1 MVLGEVR
8 PPVELALVVGGV
20 GLPGDRGG
28 PAVRQRAAHLLVL
41 RLLRRAVHAV
51 ELRSTWEETTAG
63 GGRESPHSSRLAP
76 VLFCSTTLNSLNILH
91 PFSHA

>member
-20 GLPGDRGG
+20 GLPGDGGG

-41 RLLRRAVHAV
+41 WLLHGAIHAV

-63 GGRESPHSSRLAP
+63 GSRESLHSSWLAP
-76 VLFCSTTLNSLNILH
+76 VLFYHFKFFEYSL
-91 PFSHA
+91 

>member
-1 MVLGEVR
+1 MGTLILGKVR

-20 GLPGDRGG
+20 GLPGDGGG

-41 RLLRRAVHAV
+41 RLLHRAVHAV

-63 GGRESPHSSRLAP
+63 GGRESLHSSWLAP
-76 VLFCSTTLNSLNILH
+76 VLFYYFKL
-91 PFSHA
+91 FE